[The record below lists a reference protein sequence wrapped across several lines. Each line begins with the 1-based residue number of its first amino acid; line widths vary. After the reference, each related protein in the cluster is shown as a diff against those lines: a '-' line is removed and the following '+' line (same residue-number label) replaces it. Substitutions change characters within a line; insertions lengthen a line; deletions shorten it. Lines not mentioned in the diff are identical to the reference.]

1 MIAILTTFKG
11 AARRLAA
18 IDYSR
23 AARLIGAGE
32 DEVRAVVQVEAASSG
47 FDALG
52 RPKMLFEPH
61 RFYAELAE
69 PKRSRA
75 VNAGLAYRR
84 WGEKPYPKD
93 SYPRLEQAMVI
104 DKQAALRAS
113 SWGLGQIMGANHRM
127 VGYASAEEMVLDLLD
142 DEEAHLTQMMRF
154 VVASGLDDDLREI
167 AARKRASTPE
177 DWAPFARV
185 YNGPGYA
192 KHGYHTKLAAA
203 HAKWR
208 RTPDAG

>member
-1 MIAILTTFKG
+1 MFQTLTTFRGK
-11 AARRLAA
+11 ARPIDQ
-18 IDYSR
+18 IDYAR

-32 DEVRAVVQVEAASSG
+32 DEVRAVVQVEAAGRG

-61 RFYAELAE
+61 RFYADLTE

-75 VNAGLAYRR
+75 INAGLAYRR
-84 WGEKPYPKD
+84 WGERPYPAD
-93 SYPRLEQAMVI
+93 SYPRLEQAMAI
-104 DKQAALRAS
+104 DKQAALRAA
-113 SWGLGQIMGANHRM
+113 SWGLGQIMGSNHKM

-142 DEEAHLTQMMRF
+142 DEEAHLTQMIRF
-154 VVASGLDDDLREI
+154 IVASGLDDDLREI

-192 KHGYHTKLAAA
+192 KHGYHNKLSAA